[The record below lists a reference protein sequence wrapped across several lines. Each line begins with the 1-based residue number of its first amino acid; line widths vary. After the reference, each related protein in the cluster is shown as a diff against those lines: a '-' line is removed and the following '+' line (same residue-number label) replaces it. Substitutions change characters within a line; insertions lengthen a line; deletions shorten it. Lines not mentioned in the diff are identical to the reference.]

1 MYVDG
6 PLSESWSDGTA
17 NGTVRNTTKMIIG
30 KGPKDNANNRGWN
43 GRILEV
49 IYFNT
54 ALTNAERDQVMDYL
68 QGKWG
73 I

>member
-1 MYVDG
+1 
-6 PLSESWSDGTA
+6 
-17 NGTVRNTTKMIIG
+17 MIIG